1 MAVDCVADQPCLV
14 RTGQRIRFTDR
25 STGTVRIRRW
35 DFGDG
40 RTSRVPS
47 PTRAWRTPGFFAV
60 SLTVSDGVSESEM
73 TRTFLVEAAEPAG
86 VCTAD
91 GETRCL
97 LDSRFAVEVE
107 WRDASGAAGVGRVV
121 PAGTNDSGLFTFF
134 GPENWE
140 VLVKVL
146 DGCVANGHFWVFA
159 ASTTDLGTVI
169 RVTDTANGRTREY
182 VNEPGVAAAAVTDAR
197 AFSDACEL

>member
-1 MAVDCVADQPCLV
+1 MAVDCVPDQPCLV

-47 PTRAWRTPGFFAV
+47 PTRAWRTPGFYTV
-60 SLTVSDGVSESEM
+60 SLTVSDGGSESEM

-86 VCTAD
+86 ACVAGD
-91 GETRCL
+91 GTRCL
-97 LDSRFAVEVE
+97 LDSRFAVGVE
-107 WRDASGAAGVGRVV
+107 WRAASGAVGLGRVV
-121 PAGTNDSGLFTFF
+121 PAGTNDSGLFRFF
-134 GPENWE
+134 DPENWE

-146 DGCVANGHFWVFA
+146 DGCGSNGHFWVFA
-159 ASTTDLGTVI
+159 ASTTDLGYTI
-169 RVTDTANGRTREY
+169 RVTDTANGRVREY
-182 VNEPGVAAAAVTDAR
+182 FNEVGAAAAAVTEAK
-197 AFSDACEL
+197 AFTCGMP